1 MVRSKIS
8 LSCDDNLVFRR
19 ADKCL
24 LIGPGVKISNKEFF
38 ALLFVLLYSQ
48 YSKDR
53 DTSTFF
59 VHMTNDDVIFMNN

>member
-1 MVRSKIS
+1 MEVELRYSG
-8 LSCDDNLVFRR
+8 

-24 LIGPGVKISNKEFF
+24 LIGPGVQILNKEFF
-38 ALLFVLLYSQ
+38 ALIFVLLYSQ